1 MLRGIKSDI
10 RTYFRRRKLSYQMV
24 FKRENQYTMDVL
36 KDLAKF
42 CRAHNS
48 TFNKDPRI
56 QANLDGRREVW
67 LRIQENLNLST
78 DEIYALH
85 GVKNEQ
91 QAE

>member
-1 MLRGIKSDI
+1 MIKGIKSDI
-10 RTYFRRRKLSYQMV
+10 RTLFRRRWLAYNHV
-24 FKRENQYTMDVL
+24 FNKDNQYTNDVL
-36 KDLAKF
+36 KDLARF

-67 LRIQENLNLST
+67 LRIQDNLKLNS

-85 GVKNEQ
+85 GVKDNEPS
-91 QAE
+91 